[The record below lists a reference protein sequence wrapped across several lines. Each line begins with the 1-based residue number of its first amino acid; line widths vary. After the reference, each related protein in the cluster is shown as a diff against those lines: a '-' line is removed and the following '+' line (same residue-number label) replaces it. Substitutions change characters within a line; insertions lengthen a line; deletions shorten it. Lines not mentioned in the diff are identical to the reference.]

1 MLGILFSKAG
11 LILMAVGIVGA
22 VVFVQYRIIQNLR
35 DRLTTLDIQATALEQ
50 ANTSMRSDIAAIQKL
65 QQQANQSLSNI
76 RLGAAQS
83 AQTVQNRQF
92 KGDHSQIQ
100 QQVNQETAAVFG
112 RLQDLSRAP

>member
-11 LILMAVGIVGA
+11 VTVMVVCIIGA
-22 VVFVQYRIIQNLR
+22 VVFVQYRIIRSLR
-35 DRLTTLDIQATALEQ
+35 DNLAVLSVQTSALEN
-50 ANTSMRSDIAAIQKL
+50 ANANMRSDIAAIQKL
-65 QQQANQSLSNI
+65 QQQANQSLTNI

-92 KGDHSQIQ
+92 KGDRSQIR